1 MPNRTI
7 AVGDIHGCSRA
18 LDTLLEAIGPQQDD
32 LFIPLGDYVDRGP
45 DSRGVLDR
53 LLELEASCTVRPI
66 FGNHEE
72 MMLGVLNDEGP
83 PDFWLRYGGVET
95 LDSYGFSGSL
105 NVVPEAHRDFL
116 SRCIDFAETDSHIFL
131 HANYDPDVPLA
142 ELSRE
147 LLRWTGLG
155 ELMPGPHA
163 SGKPV
168 VVGHTPDRSGEIMDV
183 GYLKCIDTFCY
194 GGQWLTAIDLQSRQL
209 WQASETGELRN

>member
-1 MPNRTI
+1 MPSRTI
-7 AVGDIHGCSRA
+7 AIGDIHGCSRA
-18 LDTLLEAIGPQQDD
+18 LATLLRAIEPQHDD

-45 DSRGVLDR
+45 DSRGVIEQ
-53 LLELEASCTVRPI
+53 LLELESNYTVHPI

-72 MMLGVLNDEGP
+72 MMLSVLNEEAP
-83 PDFWLRYGGVET
+83 PEFWLRYGGVET

-105 NVVPEAHRDFL
+105 DVIPEAHRDFL
-116 SRCIDFAETDSHIFL
+116 TRCIDFVETDSHIFL

-142 ELSRE
+142 EVSRE
-147 LLRWTGLG
+147 LLRWTGLA
-155 ELMPGPHA
+155 EIMPGPHA

-194 GGQWLTAIDLQSRQL
+194 GGQWLTAVDVQSGRL
-209 WQASETGELRN
+209 WQANEAGELRH